1 MRTGKCLPVTATEV
15 TGTLLRSSQRVFEPL
30 EAMAANRLRF
40 RLNPGLVIG
49 LGARTKRP
57 GEQTVGEDIELRAVE
72 RPHDELTAYERL
84 FGDALVGD
92 ASLFA
97 RQDAVEAAWAIV
109 DLVRAAPPDP
119 HPYAPGNWGPAE
131 GDALAVPFG
140 GWRDPVPGHR
150 AGSGAPSTVTGG
162 TRRTQGPPPT
172 PSAA

>member
-1 MRTGKCLPVTATEV
+1 
-15 TGTLLRSSQRVFEPL
+15 
-30 EAMAANRLRF
+30 MAANRLRF

-57 GEQTVGEDIELRAVE
+57 GEQMVGEDIELRAVE

-84 FGDALVGD
+84 LGDALVGD

-109 DLVRAAPPDP
+109 DLVLAAPPDP
-119 HPYAPGNWGPAE
+119 HPYSPGNWGPAE
-131 GDALAVPFG
+131 ADAFAVPFG